1 MDIYHY
7 LHTFEKKRGAL
18 AQSEC
23 LSQAPKQIQKIYQDY
38 YIGKERDFL
47 ELLHYMKER
56 QNINKV
62 LESIQQLRMNRLVQM
77 TTEKII
83 FLAEQVEP
91 IKAPIQSKD
100 EVTSQ
105 SLENLSAISELFESK
120 RTGVIH

>member
-1 MDIYHY
+1 MFIKKLRSYTPLDMIVQRGV
-7 LHTFEKKRGAL
+7 FCGEKK
-18 AQSEC
+18 
-23 LSQAPKQIQKIYQDY
+23 K
-38 YIGKERDFL
+38 
-47 ELLHYMKER
+47 
-56 QNINKV
+56 NINKV